1 MVSIEGGRLM
11 SLWAKKEM
19 DLMAAKQFWKWF
31 EENEQWMIENIKTN
45 GMDGV

>member
-19 DLMAAKQFWKWF
+19 DLMSAKQIWKWF
-31 EENEQWMIENIKTN
+31 DENEKWMIENIKTN
-45 GMDGV
+45 AMDVV